1 MEYRDK
7 LLKNERILGILIGI
21 VAFIVVVVWRHLT
34 Q

>member
-21 VAFIVVVVWRHLT
+21 VAFIVVVWRHLT